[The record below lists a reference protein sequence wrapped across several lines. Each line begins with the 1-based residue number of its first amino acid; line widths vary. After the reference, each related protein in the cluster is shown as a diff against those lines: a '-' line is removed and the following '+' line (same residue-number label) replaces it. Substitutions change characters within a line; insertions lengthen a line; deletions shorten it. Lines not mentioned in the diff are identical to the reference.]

1 MDTSQKDGAA
11 LHGSSSCRPLEVPPR
26 SHGYTHREGREH
38 RTASAALV
46 GPTALGTS
54 ATMGLLL
61 SDSLAVK
68 QSLGQSC
75 RVVQGPS
82 LDPDGWK
89 RKRKE
94 NDTSLAN
101 EISLDE
107 VREEIEMYGSQG
119 RTIEEVRE
127 DIAKAYDEE
136 DAMDEAIAAEE
147 LAEDYEA
154 YAMMT
159 EDFEAEKQAEEER
172 RQHKAA
178 TSVQA
183 ATRGKNARGAMG
195 RSAPP
200 PSPRDGAAA
209 LLQNAAGGHYMEDP
223 RESAAA
229 LLQNAAPGQ
238 YEYGEFGEEYMED
251 PRDVA
256 AALIQNAAA
265 GDYGDDS
272 MDLAA
277 ALLQNAAEGEYGE
290 RAQRDAAAALLQN
303 AAGGHY
309 MEDPRESAAALIQNA
324 AAGRYGEDA
333 QDDAMAAAALIQN
346 AAAGY

>member
-1 MDTSQKDGAA
+1 
-11 LHGSSSCRPLEVPPR
+11 
-26 SHGYTHREGREH
+26 
-38 RTASAALV
+38 
-46 GPTALGTS
+46 
-54 ATMGLLL
+54 MGLLL

-136 DAMDEAIAAEE
+136 DAMDEEIAAEE

-159 EDFEAEKQAEEER
+159 EDFEEEKQAEEER

-183 ATRGKNARGAMG
+183 SIRGKNARGAMG

-200 PSPRDGAAA
+200 PS
-209 LLQNAAGGHYMEDP
+209 P

-251 PRDVA
+251 PRDMA

-324 AAGRYGEDA
+324 AAGRYGEEA

>member
-1 MDTSQKDGAA
+1 
-11 LHGSSSCRPLEVPPR
+11 
-26 SHGYTHREGREH
+26 
-38 RTASAALV
+38 
-46 GPTALGTS
+46 
-54 ATMGLLL
+54 MGLRAARFLL
-61 SDSLAVK
+61 SDALAVK

-136 DAMDEAIAAEE
+136 DAMDEADAEEE
-147 LAEDYEA
+147 LAEEYEA
-154 YAMMT
+154 YAMLT
-159 EDFEAEKQAEEER
+159 EDVEDARRAEEER
-172 RQHKAA
+172 KAATAVQGSYRGKQTRDDIKSQHKAA

-183 ATRGKNARGAMG
+183 GYRGKTARGAMG
-195 RSAPP
+195 HSAPP
-200 PSPRDGAAA
+200 PSPRDEAAA
-209 LLQNAAGGHYMEDP
+209 FLQNC
-223 RESAAA
+223 
-229 LLQNAAPGQ
+229 APGQ
-238 YEYGEFGEEYMED
+238 YAYGEFGEDYEGWGEDYEGAAAFLQNCAPGQYAYGDFGEEYEDPYEED
-251 PRDVA
+251 PRDAA
-256 AALIQNAAA
+256 AALLQNAAA

-272 MDLAA
+272 RDLAA

-290 RAQRDAAAALLQN
+290 EAQRDAAAALLQN
-303 AAGGHY
+303 CAGGHY

-324 AAGRYGEDA
+324 AAGHYGEDA

-346 AAAGY
+346 AANELF

>member
-1 MDTSQKDGAA
+1 
-11 LHGSSSCRPLEVPPR
+11 
-26 SHGYTHREGREH
+26 
-38 RTASAALV
+38 
-46 GPTALGTS
+46 
-54 ATMGLLL
+54 MGLRAARFLL
-61 SDSLAVK
+61 SDALAVK

-136 DAMDEAIAAEE
+136 DAMDEADAEEE
-147 LAEDYEA
+147 LAEEYEA
-154 YAMMT
+154 YAMLT
-159 EDFEAEKQAEEER
+159 EDVEDARRAEEER
-172 RQHKAA
+172 KAATAVQGSYRGKQTRDDIKSQHKAA

-183 ATRGKNARGAMG
+183 GYRGKTARGAMG
-195 RSAPP
+195 HSAPP
-200 PSPRDGAAA
+200 PSPRDEAAA
-209 LLQNAAGGHYMEDP
+209 FLQNC
-223 RESAAA
+223 
-229 LLQNAAPGQ
+229 APGQ
-238 YEYGEFGEEYMED
+238 YAYGEFGEDYEDPYEED
-251 PRDVA
+251 PRDAA
-256 AALIQNAAA
+256 AALLQNAAA

-272 MDLAA
+272 RDLAA

-290 RAQRDAAAALLQN
+290 EAQRDAAAALLQN
-303 AAGGHY
+303 CAGGHY

-324 AAGRYGEDA
+324 AAGHYGEDA

-346 AAAGY
+346 AANELF